1 MESKEKI
8 LIGKKIKKNSNFAS
22 QTGAKTAS
30 PLPSA
35 QLVLLGDDHSGR
47 DEMNLAGHP
56 FALLQPPGR
65 QSENELLSETPRT
78 LPDGRL
84 VSARWHV
91 TTPTAYGLPGPN
103 EELLYLV
110 LLQLTREA
118 AAGKEWPQ
126 KVTFSRYELLSRLD
140 WNPNDLGYKKL
151 ELAFNRLSAVHIA
164 AQHAFWDARRKA
176 PYDSIAFGIISSY
189 AISAE
194 TPGRKGQG
202 HLPLS
207 WFHWDEVLH
216 TSFHAG
222 NVRSLALDFAISLE
236 SPTSR
241 RLFRLLELL
250 RHADKPPRKS
260 ITLGLWKLRDRL
272 GMSPYKYP
280 SKIREKLA
288 PAVQELCSRG
298 YLEAF
303 DVEMSKDGDPMAVFR
318 FGSPLSPLMAHSG
331 GETLKAPG
339 KAPHA
344 PPTEPG
350 GPLRQILLPD
360 FGPRS
365 LLALELD
372 DEDEQN
378 RALDAIFAELAGDEQ
393 NSIEERVRASLAPF
407 LRDNIGTAGARGEMA
422 RGRRREVKERF
433 PDLLAAKLIA

>member
-1 MESKEKI
+1 M
-8 LIGKKIKKNSNFAS
+8 KKSNFAS
-22 QTGAKTAS
+22 QTEAKTAA

-84 VSARWHV
+84 VNARWHV

-118 AAGKEWPQ
+118 AAGSEWPQ

-194 TPGRKGQG
+194 ARGRKGQG

-222 NVRSLALDFAISLE
+222 NVRSLALDFAISLD

-250 RHADKPPRKS
+250 RHADKPPRKI

-288 PAVQELCSRG
+288 PAVEELISRG
-298 YLEAF
+298 YLESMEIEAA
-303 DVEMSKDGDPMAVFR
+303 KDGEPLATFR
-318 FGSPLSPLMAHSG
+318 FGSPLSPVLAHHG
-331 GETLKAPG
+331 PEAPQAPG
-339 KAPHA
+339 MAVNGPLT
-344 PPTEPG
+344 PPPG
-350 GPLRQILLPD
+350 SLRQILLPD
-360 FGPRS
+360 FGPRA
-365 LLALELD
+365 LLPLD
-372 DEDEQN
+372 FEDEEEQN
-378 RALDAIFAELAGDEQ
+378 QALDAVFAELAPDEQ
-393 NSIEERVRASLAPF
+393 TAIEERVREGLAPF
-407 LRDNIGTAGARGEMA
+407 LRDNPGTAGARGEIT

-433 PDLLAAKLIA
+433 PDRLAAKLTA

>member
-1 MESKEKI
+1 M
-8 LIGKKIKKNSNFAS
+8 KKSNFAS
-22 QTGAKTAS
+22 QNGPKTAA

-118 AAGKEWPQ
+118 AAGNEWPQ

-250 RHADKPPRKS
+250 RHADKPPRRS

-272 GMSPYKYP
+272 GMSPYRYP

-288 PAVQELCSRG
+288 PAIEEMVARG
-298 YLEAF
+298 YLEGMDIEAT
-303 DVEMSKDGDPMAVFR
+303 KDGEPMAIFR
-318 FGSPLSPLMAHSG
+318 FGDPLSTGRAEHGPTHPKTPGMAAQGPLTTS
-331 GETLKAPG
+331 PG
-339 KAPHA
+339 S
-344 PPTEPG
+344 
-350 GPLRQILLPD
+350 LRQILLPD
-360 FGPRS
+360 FGPRAIS
-365 LLALELD
+365 PLD
-372 DEDEQN
+372 FEDEDEQN
-378 RALDAIFAELAGDEQ
+378 RALDLVFGELAPDEQ
-393 NSIEERVRASLAPF
+393 NLIEERVRETLAPF
-407 LRDNIGTAGARGEMA
+407 LRDNPGTAGARGEMT

-433 PDLLAAKLIA
+433 PELLAAKLAS